1 MLTANRSAGVA
12 LKCEFEQ
19 TRLVFGDETCH
30 GFRGPKQG
38 TFFTGVSVMVV
49 EHIALLVHT
58 TTPLKDCTLNLTLQ
72 HMDIFSIPRAKS
84 FTKINRF

>member
-19 TRLVFGDETCH
+19 TRLVFGDETCL

-38 TFFTGVSVMVV
+38 TLFSAVSVMVV
-49 EHIALLVHT
+49 EHNALLVQT
-58 TTPLKDCTLNLTLQ
+58 TAN
-72 HMDIFSIPRAKS
+72 
-84 FTKINRF
+84 